1 MEEDPHAPVH
11 NVVTFH
17 VLQLSKT
24 KRANQF
30 FVSDSFQGNCMQS
43 RWKEI
48 QTSIQFV
55 YEQCFRKEGGDIYFF
70 FYELFQLF
78 NSKSELSTEMRLV
91 QPVLYSLNGR
101 RKKVVLLH
109 KWGKN
114 WPVCFFFFSQGVD
127 FFLI

>member
-17 VLQLSKT
+17 VVQLSKT

-43 RWKEI
+43 RLKEI

-55 YEQCFRKEGGDIYFF
+55 YEQCFRGEGGIY
-70 FYELFQLF
+70 Y
-78 NSKSELSTEMRLV
+78 
-91 QPVLYSLNGR
+91 
-101 RKKVVLLH
+101 
-109 KWGKN
+109 
-114 WPVCFFFFSQGVD
+114 
-127 FFLI
+127 FFLINYFNYLILKVNLAQK

>member
-70 FYELFQLF
+70 FMNYF
-78 NSKSELSTEMRLV
+78 NYLIL
-91 QPVLYSLNGR
+91 
-101 RKKVVLLH
+101 KVNLAQ
-109 KWGKN
+109 K
-114 WPVCFFFFSQGVD
+114 
-127 FFLI
+127 